1 MPTFNYTEWDSGMK
15 TTYTKETDVQRQFLL
30 IDAEGQV
37 LGRLAVQVADTL
49 RGKNKPIFQPSV
61 DCGDYVIIV
70 NADKVRLT
78 GKKERQK
85 MYYRHSGYPGGIKE
99 IPYRVM
105 SAKHPDRVIRMAVKG
120 MLPQNRLGK
129 QMLRKLKI
137 YTGTEHPHEA
147 QKPVKVS
154 L

>member
-1 MPTFNYTEWDSGMK
+1 MK

-30 IDAEGQV
+30 IDADGLV

-70 NADKVRLT
+70 NAEKVRLT

-105 SAKHPDRVIRMAVKG
+105 AAQHPDRVIRMAVKG

-137 YTGTEHPHEA
+137 YTGAEHPHEA